1 MTKSRFALRDG
12 CCLLLLVAVLCWPG
26 GLSAGPTG
34 DRLDE
39 EQVVRL
45 YRDVVPS
52 TVFLASSYTTGN
64 GRSSTIGSGFI
75 IDEAGTVL
83 TNAHVVDG
91 AHTVIA
97 KLYDGQRVKVKIIGI
112 DSYSDVAMVRLVGVA
127 GQIPFLRLG
136 TSNTLRIGQRTLLIG
151 NPFGLGFGL
160 STGIIS
166 GLDRLPPGL
175 TFNKPRVPLI
185 QTTAPLNPGDS
196 GGPLV
201 NSEGRVIGITTA
213 LMMGTQNIGFAVPVD
228 VVKEVIGELKTKGKV
243 TRPWLGVGGK
253 FVTEEIRELFVLPLA
268 DGLLIE
274 EVYPGSPAAEAGLH
288 AGAVDVTVAGEPWMM
303 GGDLITSLQDRP
315 IQSIE
320 DFVSTMKSLKVGE
333 TVSVEFIRDR
343 MRQRTSLV
351 VAERPQGLS
360 SLVSWP
366 SGTGSP
372 MPRSWAHKDLPVKDR
387 IP

>member
-1 MTKSRFALRDG
+1 MTAM
-12 CCLLLLVAVLCWPG
+12 LCWPG
-26 GLSAGPTG
+26 VLSAGPAS
-34 DRLDE
+34 DQLDE

-45 YRDVVPS
+45 YRDVVPA
-52 TVFLASSYTTGN
+52 TVFLSSSYTTGN
-64 GRSSTIGSGFI
+64 GRSSAIGSGFI

-97 KLYDGQRVKVKIIGI
+97 KLYDGQRVKVEIIGI
-112 DSYSDVAMVRLVGVA
+112 DSYSDVAMLRLVGVP
-127 GQIPFLRLG
+127 GKMPFLRLG
-136 TSNTLRIGQRTLLIG
+136 TSGSLRIGQKTLLIG

-166 GLDRLPPGL
+166 GLDRFPPTL
-175 TFNKPRVPLI
+175 TLDKPRVPLI

-201 NSEGRVIGITTA
+201 NSEGRVVGITTA
-213 LMMGTQNIGFAVPVD
+213 MLMGTQNIGFAIPVD

-268 DGLLIE
+268 DGLLVE
-274 EVYPGSPAAEAGLH
+274 QVYPGSPAAQAGLR

-303 GGDLITSLQDRP
+303 GGDLITSLQD
-315 IQSIE
+315 QSIKSVE
-320 DFVSTMKSLKVGE
+320 EFISVKKSLKVGD
-333 TVSVEFIRDR
+333 TISVDFIRDR
-343 MRQRTSLV
+343 IRRRTSLV

-360 SLVSWP
+360 GLVSVP

-372 MPRSWAHKDLPVKDR
+372 MPRSWSHKDSTTPMDR
-387 IP
+387 VP